1 MYIWKYTKMGNP
13 QNHMFQYQNGRF
25 LDDLRYAHF
34 FKAIS
39 AGSRNLAIVTGK
51 AASGGFTQMG
61 APYSEMWLL
70 GGQVLHGVNI
80 LIYIYIYMC
89 VSNKCYAYIY
99 ILFSS
104 V

>member
-1 MYIWKYTKMGNP
+1 MGNP

-80 LIYIYIYMC
+80 LIYIYIYVCMC

-99 ILFSS
+99 I

>member
-61 APYSEMWLL
+61 ATYSEMWLL
-70 GGQVLHGVNI
+70 GGQVLHDVNI
-80 LIYIYIYMC
+80 LIYICVC
-89 VSNKCYAYIY
+89 VSNTCYAYIY
-99 ILFSS
+99 I